1 MLDNTMLCRSRGK
14 QFTKFLLIHYR
25 DDRAEFILLHVKAFH
40 LRLPLE
46 DGRVELIV
54 FHLSYVTVCVWL
66 IIREWKT
73 HL

>member
-25 DDRAEFILLHVKAFH
+25 DDRPELILLHVKAFH

-46 DGRVELIV
+46 DGRKILTRCANATRSSKAGVSS
-54 FHLSYVTVCVWL
+54 H
-66 IIREWKT
+66 
-73 HL
+73 